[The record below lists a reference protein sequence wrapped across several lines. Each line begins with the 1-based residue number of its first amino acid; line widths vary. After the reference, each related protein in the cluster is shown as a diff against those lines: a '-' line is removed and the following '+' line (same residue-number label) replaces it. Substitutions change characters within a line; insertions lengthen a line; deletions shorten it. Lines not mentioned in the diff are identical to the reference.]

1 MRWAGSLYGLPAACN
16 LNRRDHWVSKNRL
29 EAFSD
34 GVIAI
39 VITIMVMQISV
50 PEGGA
55 LRDLLSLIPGIVCY
69 AISFLMIAIY
79 WNNHHH
85 LTQIVAQVNGKVL
98 WSNLFFLFLLSLL
111 PLTTNWA
118 QKTKF
123 EYIPVIVY
131 ASSYLLCT
139 IAYLGLER
147 TLMKESVLENVSALK
162 DSHRKEWATVILHV
176 VSIVFAAFHL
186 WQLAFVSMGVIAM
199 IWVVPELRIEKI
211 YK

>member
-1 MRWAGSLYGLPAACN
+1 M
-16 LNRRDHWVSKNRL
+16 SKNRL

-55 LRDLLSLIPGIVCY
+55 LRDLLSLIPSIVCY
-69 AISFLMIAIY
+69 AISFLMIVIY

-85 LTQIVAQVNGKVL
+85 LTQIVVQVNGKVL

-118 QKTKF
+118 
-123 EYIPVIVY
+123 
-131 ASSYLLCT
+131 
-139 IAYLGLER
+139 
-147 TLMKESVLENVSALK
+147 
-162 DSHRKEWATVILHV
+162 
-176 VSIVFAAFHL
+176 
-186 WQLAFVSMGVIAM
+186 
-199 IWVVPELRIEKI
+199 
-211 YK
+211 